1 MRGGNIQAKTN
12 EGFNCLVTPWNESSW
27 TKGYN
32 PVAVSNYPSTP
43 SKNSTHT
50 NKYSWNQ
57 EGGAEYSKVNDGFNC
72 LVKPWNESNWAKS
85 YNPLAVSNYPSTPS
99 KNSTHT
105 NKYSWNQEG

>member
-12 EGFNCLVTPWNESSW
+12 EGFKCLVTPWNESNW
-27 TKGYN
+27 TKSYN

-57 EGGAEYSKVNDGFNC
+57 EGGAEYSKVNDGFKC
-72 LVKPWNESNWAKS
+72 LVTPWNESNWTKN
-85 YNPLAVSNYPSTPS
+85 YNPVAVSNYPSTPS